1 MNRSCCISMI
11 HRKKYSHW
19 LIFQLNHLLCYL
31 FSISLWICIT
41 VMHLNCYRSL
51 LASKSHKVPT
61 SKIWDFFA
69 FCVKSEY
76 FVLALISFS
85 RKYRELDVWESILIL
100 PKITDLFFCCSTYLI
115 LKVLWFGFFFLIFP
129 IMSLYPMRTLTTTK
143 YIQKMPSKESVEN

>member
-51 LASKSHKVPT
+51 LTSKSHKVPT

-69 FCVKSEY
+69 FCVKIRI
-76 FVLALISFS
+76 LCFS
-85 RKYRELDVWESILIL
+85 LDIFFKEAQRIRCLRKHLDSSKDNRLIL
-100 PKITDLFFCCSTYLI
+100 LLFNLFN
-115 LKVLWFGFFFLIFP
+115 LKSIMPFFFFFNISYNV
-129 IMSLYPMRTLTTTK
+129 SLSHEDSHHYQVHPK
-143 YIQKMPSKESVEN
+143 NA